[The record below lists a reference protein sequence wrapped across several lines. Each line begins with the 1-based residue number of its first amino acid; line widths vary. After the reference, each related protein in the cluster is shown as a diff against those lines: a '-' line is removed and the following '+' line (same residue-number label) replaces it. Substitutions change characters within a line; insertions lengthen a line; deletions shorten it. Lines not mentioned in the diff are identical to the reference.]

1 MMTVFSKL
9 GQSVRH
15 HADLTE
21 PVISST
27 TQIIKLANRMKRLPW
42 LLAVCLGGTFI
53 LGAGCDRTD
62 KESQPPPKVSE
73 KAPRDKLVGPEMR
86 ANKVKARRKPTRLE
100 PEALPPQRASAAE
113 DGETPLK
120 PGGLEVPAKR
130 AGVGDQEPLAKAGT
144 AQVVAKTPAFKA
156 NDAQAKAN
164 GKPLGAKQREVDAI
178 FAKPTVFSIQID
190 IPRAGL
196 NALRQ
201 TRWENEK
208 ERPVAKATVRESG
221 TVYTNVAVHLK
232 GAAGSFRNVD
242 EKPAMT
248 LNFDKFVP
256 GQSFHGLH
264 KISLNNS
271 VQDSTYLCEKI
282 AREIFIAAGVPV
294 PRATHAVVE
303 LNGQDLGLYVVLE
316 GANKQFLKRY
326 FENAQGNL
334 YDGGF
339 CRDIDS
345 SLSVNCGENPKNHTG
360 LRALRAIVNEGRPS
374 YASLEKVLD
383 TDRFIS
389 MVAIEMMLCH
399 WDGYTLNRNNWR
411 LFHDLDANRM
421 VFIPH
426 GVDQLFG
433 VGRQVDPGSP
443 VTPQHPP
450 GAVARAILATAEG
463 HRKYRAR
470 VSQLYTNVFKMDE
483 ILARVDEVAR
493 GVSKALA
500 ESHPQIAKAVQ
511 QRAGSLKQRII
522 RRDESLRRQLGAP
535 INPLEFTGNGVLRL
549 SGWKPS
555 LVQSGD
561 PKLTQTDDPTGRK
574 ILAINAGTG
583 ISSSSWR
590 AHVVLGPGQ
599 YQFEGRVKLM
609 GVAVDSADQ
618 RGGAGLR
625 ISKGAMP
632 RKLAGTS
639 DWKDY
644 KYPFEVSD
652 EASEVELICELRA
665 TSGEAWFDA
674 GSLKLVRMQ

>member
-1 MMTVFSKL
+1 
-9 GQSVRH
+9 
-15 HADLTE
+15 
-21 PVISST
+21 
-27 TQIIKLANRMKRLPW
+27 MKRLPW

-53 LGAGCDRTD
+53 LAAGCNRTD
-62 KESQPPPKVSE
+62 TQSQPPPKVSE
-73 KAPRDKLVGPEMR
+73 RAPKGKPVGPEMQ
-86 ANKVKARRKPTRLE
+86 ANKVKARKRPTQFE
-100 PEALPPQRASAAE
+100 PEALPPQANAPVAQ
-113 DGETPLK
+113 DGESPEK
-120 PGGLEVPAKR
+120 PGAWEVQDDR
-130 AGVGDQEPLAKAGT
+130 AGVRDQEPLVKSGT
-144 AQVVAKTPAFKA
+144 AQVATKTSALKP
-156 NDAQAKAN
+156 NEPQAKAS
-164 GKPLGAKQREVDAI
+164 GKQLGSKKREVDAI
-178 FAKPTVFSIQID
+178 FANPTVFSIQIE

-196 NALRQ
+196 SALRP
-201 TRWENEK
+201 TRWENGQK
-208 ERPVAKATVRESG
+208 RPVAWATVREAG
-221 TVYTNVAVHLK
+221 VVYTNVAVHLK

-248 LNFDKFVP
+248 LNFDKFAP

-326 FENAQGNL
+326 FDNAKGNL

-360 LRALRAIVNEGRPS
+360 LRALRAVVNEGSPG
-374 YASLEKVLD
+374 YARLEKVLD

-389 MVAIEMMLCH
+389 MVAIEVILGH

-411 LFHDLDANRM
+411 IFHDLDSNRM

-426 GVDQLFG
+426 GLDQLFG
-433 VGRQVDPGSP
+433 AGRRFDPDGSI
-443 VTPQHPP
+443 TPQHLS
-450 GAVARAILATAEG
+450 GAVASAVLGTVEG
-463 HRKYRAR
+463 RRKYRER
-470 VSQLYTNVFKMDE
+470 VGQLYTNVFKVDE

-493 GVSKALA
+493 GVSREVA
-500 ESHPQIAKAVQ
+500 ESHPQIAKALL
-511 QRAGSLKQRII
+511 QRAGSLKQRIV
-522 RRDESLRRQLGAP
+522 RRDDGLRRQLGVSS
-535 INPLEFTGNGVLRL
+535 NPLEFTSDGVLRL
-549 SGWKPS
+549 AGWKPS

-561 PKLTQTDDPTGRK
+561 PKLTQKDDPTGKK

-583 ISSSSWR
+583 TSSSSWR
-590 AHVVLGPGQ
+590 ARVVLDPGR

-609 GVAVDSADQ
+609 GVTVDSADQ

-639 DWKDY
+639 EWKEY
-644 KYPFEVSD
+644 KYAFEVGD
-652 EASEVELICELRA
+652 QTSEVELICELRA
-665 TSGEAWFDA
+665 TAGEAWFDA
-674 GSLKLVRMQ
+674 GSLKLVRMR